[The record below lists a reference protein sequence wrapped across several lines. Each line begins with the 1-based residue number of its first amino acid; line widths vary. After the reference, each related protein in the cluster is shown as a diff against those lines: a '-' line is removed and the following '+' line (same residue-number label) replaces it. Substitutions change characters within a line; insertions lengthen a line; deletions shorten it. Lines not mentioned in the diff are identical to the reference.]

1 MVISVNNKLAKEY
14 TARIVQASSTE
25 LVVIIYELIIKEI
38 ELAKEKFEAENQD
51 GFIRS
56 LKSGQLFLA
65 HLMESLDYQ
74 YKMSYDLLGLYLYV
88 NRNFVNAICKLDP
101 KELKNSKSII
111 DKLKDGFEGIK
122 GEDKSGPVMANAQQ
136 VYAGLTYGKGK
147 LNEVNVDS
155 KDINRGYKV

>member
-1 MVISVNNKLAKEY
+1 MNNKLAKEY
-14 TARIVQASSTE
+14 TGRIVQASATE

-38 ELAKEKFEAENQD
+38 ELAKEEFEGGNQD

-56 LKSGQLFLA
+56 LKSGQLFIS

-88 NRNFVNAICKLDP
+88 NRNIVNAICKLDP

-111 DKLKDGFEGIK
+111 NKLKVGFEGIK
-122 GEDKSGPVMANAQQ
+122 GEDKSGTVMDNAQQ
-136 VYAGLTYGKGK
+136 IYAGLTYSKDK
-147 LNEVNVDS
+147 LNEVNVDH
-155 KDINRGYKV
+155 KDLNRGFKA